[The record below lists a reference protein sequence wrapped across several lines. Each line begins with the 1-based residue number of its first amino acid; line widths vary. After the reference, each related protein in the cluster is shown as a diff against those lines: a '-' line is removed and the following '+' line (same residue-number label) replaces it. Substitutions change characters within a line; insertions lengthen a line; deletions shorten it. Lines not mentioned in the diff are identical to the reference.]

1 MLPDDLGLGVM
12 GWGRVCAVGLDSAVC
27 GLSLRLRADLC
38 PQCGHETKRVPSG
51 WVPVVR
57 SGDTACR
64 QKGACK
70 APHASRV
77 SDVRGRSLGTW
88 HLDRGDAY
96 LT

>member
-1 MLPDDLGLGVM
+1 MLLDDLGLGVM
-12 GWGRVCAVGLDSAVC
+12 GWGRASELGS
-27 GLSLRLRADLC
+27 LSLRLRADLC
-38 PQCGHETKRVPSG
+38 PQCGRDIKRGPSG

-88 HLDRGDAY
+88 HLDRGDAW